1 MRFEPRMLF
10 TLFAAAVFG
19 FVVVTAREW
28 PIGTRLFPWCVG
40 IPMLVLSL
48 VQLAVELFRSTRSV
62 DPQRSSVE
70 TGDLQVDWSIGTRL
84 VIHRAAKFFGWIIG
98 LLLGIWLLG
107 FFVTVPLFVFLY
119 LKLEAKEG
127 WLLSFWLTAAAL
139 VFLIGIFEQ
148 ILHTHWPQPLI
159 PWPEAMLKSVLPWVR

>member
-10 TLFAAAVFG
+10 TLFAAAVFC

-28 PIGTRLFPWCVG
+28 PLGARLFPWYVG

-48 VQLAVELFRSTRSV
+48 AQLALELYRSTRPV
-62 DPQRSSVE
+62 DPQRSPVE
-70 TGDLQVDWSIGTRL
+70 TGDLQVDWDIGAR
-84 VIHRAAKFFGWIIG
+84 VIIQRAAKFFGCLIG
-98 LLLGIWLLG
+98 LILGIWLLG
-107 FFVTVPLFVFLY
+107 FFITVPLFVFFY

-127 WLLSFWLTAAAL
+127 WRFSFSLAAVALL
-139 VFLIGIFEQ
+139 FLIGLFDQ
-148 ILHTHWPQPLI
+148 ILHTHWLRPLI